1 MNAKPSFWVRNGLSL
16 ALLTCFLLFWL
27 AQALTGHHEYN
38 REQLEKGL
46 SSLSLGKYL
55 HTGHFLSTT
64 FENWESEFFQML
76 VYVLFTISLRQQ
88 GSAESKSLG
97 GEEAEDKPPQ
107 VHPKAPWAVKKGGIW
122 LKLYANSLSF
132 ALFLLFIFSFGLHAY
147 GSYEDY
153 RERQNYTHDIVE
165 PFGRYMSGSR
175 FWFESF
181 QNWQSEFLAVLTIVF
196 LSIYLRQK
204 GSPES
209 KAVDAPHRQTGK
221 E

>member
-16 ALLTCFLLFWL
+16 VLLACFLLFWL
-27 AQALTGHHEYN
+27 AQALTGHQEYN
-38 REQLEKGL
+38 REHLEKGL
-46 SSLSLGKYL
+46 SSLSLGQYL
-55 HTGHFLSTT
+55 HTGHFISTT

-76 VYVLFTISLRQQ
+76 AYVLFTISLRQQ
-88 GSAESKSLG
+88 GSAESKPL
-97 GEEAEDKPPQ
+97 EKKETEDKVPKA
-107 VHPKAPWAVKKGGIW
+107 HPKAPWAVKKGGVW
-122 LKLYANSLSF
+122 LTLYQNSLSI
-132 ALFLLFIFSFGLHAY
+132 ALFLLFIFSFCFHAY
-147 GSYEDY
+147 GSYKDY
-153 RERQNYTHDIVE
+153 REEQNQARDMVE
-165 PFGRYMSGSR
+165 PFWQYMTGSR

-209 KAVDAPHRQTGK
+209 KAVDAPHAQTGK